1 MVLLRCLALYDHG
14 GRVSALAARR
24 GTRRRERGKPA
35 AQPREVIL
43 RKAAAH
49 GNDDPLG
56 AVLAFLERAQRSA
69 RHAVER
75 SGTAQHRLPER
86 AGEDPAHE
94 LLHDDILRRVAVHVD
109 LLKHDAALID
119 DVRFREERIEEHF
132 AENIG
137 RLVQMAVQHAGV
149 EAGGIAGGEGV
160 DLPAD
165 GVHAPGKLRSGAV
178 GRALEE
184 HVLNEVGAA
193 LLAALFIARA
203 DADPDADGS
212 GADAGHFLVGDA
224 HAVR

>member
-1 MVLLRCLALYDHG
+1 MVLFRCLAFYDHG
-14 GRVSALAARR
+14 RRISAFAARC
-24 GTRRRERGKPA
+24 GMRRRERGKPA

-43 RKAAAH
+43 REAAAH

-75 SGTAQHRLPER
+75 SGTAQHRLSER

-94 LLHDDILRRVAVHVD
+94 LLHDDILRCVAVHVD
-109 LLKHDAALID
+109 LLKHDAAFID

-137 RLVQMAVQHAGV
+137 RLVQMAVQHAGI

-165 GVHAPGKLRSGAV
+165 GVHAPGKLRGGAV

-184 HVLNEVGAA
+184 HVLDEVGAA

-203 DADPDADGS
+203 DADPDADGG
-212 GADAGHFLVGDA
+212 GADAGHFLVSDA